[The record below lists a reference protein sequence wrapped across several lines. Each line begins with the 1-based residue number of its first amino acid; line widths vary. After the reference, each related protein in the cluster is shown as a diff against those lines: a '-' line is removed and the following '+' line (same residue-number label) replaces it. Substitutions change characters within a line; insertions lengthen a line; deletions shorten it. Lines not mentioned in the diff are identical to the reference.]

1 MIEWEFFSKITGIF
15 SRKKRTEDLLKD
27 LPPSPSPLPVTS
39 VTAETATAENVKAR
53 MDLVL
58 TQMDSLRVQ
67 YETMNE
73 RVSNI
78 EKMLKELYDM
88 AKSS

>member
-1 MIEWEFFSKITGIF
+1 MGIF
-15 SRKKRTEDLLKD
+15 SKLAGVFRRKKKEDLLTPLPP
-27 LPPSPSPLPVTS
+27 LPPSPTREFSAES
-39 VTAETATAENVKAR
+39 VTTENVKAR

-67 YETMNE
+67 YETLNE
-73 RVSNI
+73 KITSI
-78 EKMLKELYDM
+78 EKMLKELYAL

>member
-1 MIEWEFFSKITGIF
+1 MGIFSKITGIF
-15 SRKKRTEDLLKD
+15 QRRKRTEDLLKD
-27 LPPSPSPLPVTS
+27 LPPSPSPLLAAS

-73 RVSNI
+73 RISNI